1 MKSILI
7 RNIKWLGS
15 LHPQDK
21 AKLAG
26 AGMATMPAI
35 DHAYLLV
42 EGGLIKAFGKSE
54 DAPERA
60 DDVIDANGRLVLPA
74 WCDSHT
80 HLVFA
85 AYREGEFVDKIHGLT
100 YEQIAAKGGGILNSA
115 KRLQSATEDELFEAA
130 LQRLEQLQEL
140 GTGAIE
146 IKSGYGLSY
155 EGEMKML
162 RVIRRLKQHA
172 KLTIK
177 ATFLG
182 AHAFPAEF
190 KNNHDG
196 YLDLLL
202 NRLLPEI
209 AAEGLADFI
218 DAFCEKGYFS
228 AEETDRILEAGSKH
242 GLQAKVHVNQF
253 NVIGGV
259 PTSVKHK
266 ALSVDHL
273 ELLSDEDIA
282 ALKNSDTMPTALP
295 ACSFFLR
302 IPYTPARTI
311 IDAGL
316 PLALASD
323 FNPGTSPSGN
333 MNFVV
338 SLGCIQMRMTP
349 EEAVNAATLNS
360 AYAMGVSQQLGSIAI
375 GKKANLIV
383 TKPVSSLAFLPY
395 SFGNNCVERVIIS

>member
-1 MKSILI
+1 
-7 RNIKWLGS
+7 
-15 LHPQDK
+15 
-21 AKLAG
+21 
-26 AGMATMPAI
+26 MATMQAI
-35 DHAYLLV
+35 DNAYLLI
-42 EGGLIKAFGKSE
+42 ESGLIKAFGQSE

-60 DDVIDANGRLVLPA
+60 DEMIEAEGKLVLPA

-115 KRLQSATEDELFEAA
+115 KKLQNTSEDELFEAA
-130 LQRLEQLQEL
+130 LQRLEQLQQS

-162 RVIRRLKQHA
+162 RVIRRLKQHT

-182 AHAFPAEF
+182 AHAFPIEYRED
-190 KNNHDG
+190 HEG

-209 AAEGLADFI
+209 ATEGLADFI

-228 AEETDRILEAGSKH
+228 AEETDRVLEAGAKY
-242 GLQAKVHVNQF
+242 GLQPKVHVNQF

-259 PTSVKHK
+259 QTSVKHK

-273 ELLSDEDIA
+273 ELLSDEDIT
-282 ALKNSDTMPTALP
+282 ALKSSDTMPTALP

-316 PLALASD
+316 PLAIASD

-338 SLGCIQMRMTP
+338 SLACIQMRMTP
-349 EEAVNAATLNS
+349 AEAVNAATLNS
-360 AYAMGVSQQLGSIAI
+360 AYAMGLSQQLGSIAV
-375 GKKANLIV
+375 GKKANLII

-395 SFGNNCVERVIIS
+395 SFGNNCVERVIIT

>member
-7 RNIKWLGS
+7 RNIKWLGC
-15 LHPQDK
+15 LHLRDK

-26 AGMATMPAI
+26 AEMATMPAI
-35 DHAYLLV
+35 DNAYLLI
-42 EGGLIKAFGKSE
+42 EDGLIKAFGKSE
-54 DAPERA
+54 DAPQRA
-60 DDVIDANGRLVLPA
+60 NEVIDADGRLVLPA

-85 AYREGEFVDKIHGLT
+85 TYREGEFVDKIHGLT

-115 KRLQSATEDELFEAA
+115 KKLQSATEDGLFETA

-162 RVIRRLKQHA
+162 RVIRRLKEQS
-172 KLTIK
+172 KVTIK

-190 KNNHDG
+190 KDNHDA

-209 AAEGLADFI
+209 ADEGLADFI

-228 AEETDRILEAGSKH
+228 AEETDRILEAGAKR

-259 PTSVKHK
+259 QTSVKHN

-282 ALKNSDTMPTALP
+282 ALKSSDTMPTALP

-316 PLALASD
+316 PLAIASD

-333 MNFVV
+333 MNFVI
-338 SLGCIQMRMTP
+338 SLACIQMRMTP
-349 EEAVNAATLNS
+349 EEALNAATLNS
-360 AYAMGVSQQLGSIAI
+360 AYAMGVSQQMGSIAV
-375 GKKANLIV
+375 GKKANLII